1 MRIIYIFLCIWHMYF
16 SFTCKLLVHIFPTS
30 KLPIPPLSSKQH
42 EVLRKPPAS
51 HTPKPQKQTTKS
63 TNQKINQ
70 DVPTKKTLPCSHALL
85 QLLRHQ
91 RHPTNWWF
99 PIPKRVQQRGF
110 SRQILAPDIRELL
123 GLPPPWQQIRVPW
136 DSGWWGFWVKVDVF
150 KGFIH
155 WNMNFFAQKKTQFL
169 LGEFCFN
176 IECVYGFLLLYTH
189 NIIWIA

>member
-1 MRIIYIFLCIWHMYF
+1 MRIYIYFYVYDICIFLLHANFWSTF
-16 SFTCKLLVHIFPTS
+16 SPLQNFPS
-30 KLPIPPLSSKQH
+30 PHFLQNNMKC
-42 EVLRKPPAS
+42 LRKPPAS

-155 WNMNFFAQKKTQFL
+155 WNMNFFHKRKHN
-169 LGEFCFN
+169 FCWVSFVS
-176 IECVYGFLLLYTH
+176 I
-189 NIIWIA
+189 